1 MAERLERLLGKRRAV
16 RGSTTRLSQDIETEV
31 SKEDPVVD
39 RLCELLAVLSA
50 KEETLLELDPEI
62 EEHTDAEDL
71 ENEVVDAEEYG
82 QRVISA
88 KARVRRVMQR
98 VRENTDRR
106 PRDAAPAR
114 RGQTVKLP
122 ELIINKF
129 SGDISLWQ
137 DFWNQF
143 ETAIHRNDALSKTEK
158 FNYLKTY
165 VAGAASKAIA
175 GLMLTD
181 SNYDHAID
189 LLQNRFG
196 RKDLLIDAHVTK
208 SSNLCPVKKSY
219 DECEVQI
226 RSFESLGVAS
236 EAYGSLLC
244 PVLLR
249 MIPEDIALQYSR
261 QRGSS
266 DEWKVS
272 EVMEFLQ
279 NEILSGERTTPLI
292 KSEAYSKILQSQSV
306 LYCVCGG
313 RHHSTVCEKGE
324 TTASDVDDKDDVVSS
339 FASHSVKMQSD
350 KQNTV
355 LLQTVRAWAEGPGG
369 RKSIRCSL
377 DGGSQ
382 RSFIS
387 ENTVRALK
395 LPVTKQETFTLH
407 TFGST
412 APATSRRDIV
422 NEGNSAKHLE
432 QRSESGS
439 GGSRNSTSVH
449 CCDEDSR

>member
-1 MAERLERLLGKRRAV
+1 
-16 RGSTTRLSQDIETEV
+16 
-31 SKEDPVVD
+31 
-39 RLCELLAVLSA
+39 
-50 KEETLLELDPEI
+50 
-62 EEHTDAEDL
+62 
-71 ENEVVDAEEYG
+71 
-82 QRVISA
+82 
-88 KARVRRVMQR
+88 
-98 VRENTDRR
+98 
-106 PRDAAPAR
+106 
-114 RGQTVKLP
+114 
-122 ELIINKF
+122 
-129 SGDISLWQ
+129 
-137 DFWNQF
+137 
-143 ETAIHRNDALSKTEK
+143 
-158 FNYLKTY
+158 
-165 VAGAASKAIA
+165 
-175 GLMLTD
+175 MLTD

-249 MIPEDIALQYSR
+249 MIPEDIALQHSR

-279 NEILSGERTTPLI
+279 NEILSRERTTQLI

-306 LYCVCGG
+306 PYSVCGG

-324 TTASDVDDKDDVVSS
+324 TTGSDVDDKDDVVSS
-339 FASHSVKMQSD
+339 FASHSVKMQSV

-412 APATSRRDIV
+412 APATSRRDTVKVTLQSIWNKDQEV
-422 NEGNSAKHLE
+422 EAEALE
-432 QRSESGS
+432 TPQVCTAVTKIPGEHIQAEMKRKGS
-439 GGSRNSTSVH
+439 H
-449 CCDEDSR
+449 